1 MENENKTVILNGK
14 QMSESEFENEKNRLI
29 EKKIQIVETSKN
41 TYVTRMID

>member
-29 EKKIQIVETSKN
+29 EKKIQIIETSKN

>member
-29 EKKIQIVETSKN
+29 EKKIQIVEISKN